1 MTLILI
7 LVLAN
12 RRSLLG
18 LGGQRALGPL
28 AGRDLASSRS
38 PSSPRSTWC
47 LTVLGWFGL
56 GVSGA
61 RRAIGCDLAPFA
73 PDQGVRG
80 GYAAMVG
87 RVGTAF
93 A

>member
-18 LGGQRALGPL
+18 SAANGPFARWVGGL
-28 AGRDLASSRS
+28 AIVAVAVVAGVYVV
-38 PSSPRSTWC
+38 

-56 GVSGA
+56 G
-61 RRAIGCDLAPFA
+61 
-73 PDQGVRG
+73 
-80 GYAAMVG
+80 
-87 RVGTAF
+87 
-93 A
+93 